1 LNIDIELEDFTNQKE
16 KLIRLLHILEDKEVK
31 TYEQLEYPMGNWESI
46 NIIDNIVNDY
56 MEDLKKEIQ
65 NDKKIIDSIADFV
78 KSWIGNKLKN
88 DEEIQMEICNI
99 SRNEKQI
106 KAAEECIVDNN
117 HWITDLKTNSSNL
130 KQFSEIVNKKF
141 EILDINIEL
150 EPNIEIKSYRVLH
163 KVSKE
168 QLNLVDLSEGE
179 KRLIGFL
186 HFYYS
191 LFMVA
196 DREMKENIEYIIIDD
211 PITSLDT
218 ENRYHLTKIINQFI
232 DFSKSANKQVFVF
245 THSSFDFHNFAFKG
259 KNNTKETSYWY
270 IEKIGSVAK

>member
-1 LNIDIELEDFTNQKE
+1 
-16 KLIRLLHILEDKEVK
+16 
-31 TYEQLEYPMGNWESI
+31 M
-46 NIIDNIVNDY
+46 
-56 MEDLKKEIQ
+56 
-65 NDKKIIDSIADFV
+65 
-78 KSWIGNKLKN
+78 
-88 DEEIQMEICNI
+88 
-99 SRNEKQI
+99 
-106 KAAEECIVDNN
+106 
-117 HWITDLKTNSSNL
+117 KTNSSNL

-168 QLNLVDLSEGE
+168 QLNLVDLSEA
-179 KRLIGFL
+179 KTTNRFL
-186 HFYYS
+186 TFYYS

-232 DFSKSANKQVFVF
+232 DFSKSANKQVLFYTFVF
-245 THSSFDFHNFAFKG
+245 
-259 KNNTKETSYWY
+259 
-270 IEKIGSVAK
+270 

>member
-1 LNIDIELEDFTNQKE
+1 
-16 KLIRLLHILEDKEVK
+16 
-31 TYEQLEYPMGNWESI
+31 M
-46 NIIDNIVNDY
+46 
-56 MEDLKKEIQ
+56 
-65 NDKKIIDSIADFV
+65 

-168 QLNLVDLSEGE
+168 QLNLVDLSE
-179 KRLIGFL
+179 
-186 HFYYS
+186 
-191 LFMVA
+191 
-196 DREMKENIEYIIIDD
+196 N
-211 PITSLDT
+211 
-218 ENRYHLTKIINQFI
+218 
-232 DFSKSANKQVFVF
+232 
-245 THSSFDFHNFAFKG
+245 
-259 KNNTKETSYWY
+259 
-270 IEKIGSVAK
+270 